1 MSDSED
7 KLHVGSIGNFEG
19 HLHVIFIFN
28 EYPVIAIVIL
38 ELDFLWA
45 DLMLGSELVC
55 RGDESLVVGC

>member
-38 ELDFLWA
+38 EFDFLWA
-45 DLMLGSELVC
+45 DLVLGSELVGC
-55 RGDESLVVGC
+55 GDESLVVGC